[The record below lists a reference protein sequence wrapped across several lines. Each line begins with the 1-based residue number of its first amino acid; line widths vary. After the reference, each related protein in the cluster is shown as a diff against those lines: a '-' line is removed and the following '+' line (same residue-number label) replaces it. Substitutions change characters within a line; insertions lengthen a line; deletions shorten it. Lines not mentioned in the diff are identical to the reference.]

1 MNKKLKGNNILN
13 FNFKI
18 FIFIFIYILI
28 SLPTHILSSENKILF
43 KIDNNIITT
52 IDILNEIKYLKVLNK
67 DFENFEKDKIYKVA
81 TNSIIKSVVRE
92 NDLKKYFK
100 KINLDEVFVEK
111 FALEYFSK
119 LNLNSIGD
127 LEKFLIKND
136 LSLDYIKKKITIQ
149 LMWNELILK
158 KYSQNIKIDKK
169 KIERQISTQRFQQEF
184 LISEIVFN
192 IKNRSELET
201 KFNEISNE
209 VKTNGFSRAA
219 LIHSM
224 SDTST
229 NGGKIGWISESS
241 LSNEIKKVIKNTNI
255 GEITRP
261 INIPSGFI
269 ILFKEDKRETLVE
282 LDIEKEIDKI
292 IKRKTNEQLNQFSN
306 IYYNKIKKNLNI
318 YEF

>member
-1 MNKKLKGNNILN
+1 MFIRNLI
-13 FNFKI
+13 I
-18 FIFIFIYILI
+18 IIVFIFSFFQK
-28 SLPTHILSSENKILF
+28 SVLSFENKILF

>member
-1 MNKKLKGNNILN
+1 MNKKLKGNNFIN
-13 FNFKI
+13 CNYKI
-18 FIFIFIYILI
+18 VIFLYIFI
-28 SLPTHILSSENKILF
+28 SLPSHILSSENKILF

-52 IDILNEIKYLKVLNK
+52 IDIFNEIKYLKLLNK

-81 TNSIIKSVVRE
+81 TNSIIRGVVRE

-100 KINLDEVFVEK
+100 KINLDEKFVEQ

-119 LNLNSIGD
+119 LNLNSIDD
-127 LEKFLIKND
+127 LEKFLIKNN

-158 KYSQNIKIDKK
+158 KFSQNIKIDKK
-169 KIERQISTQRFQQEF
+169 KIERQISAQKLQQEF

-192 IKNRSELET
+192 IKNRNELEN

-219 LIHSM
+219 LIHSV

-229 NGGKIGWISESS
+229 NGGKVGWVSESS
-241 LSNEIKKVIKNTNI
+241 LSNKIKKVIKNTNI

-282 LDIEKEIDKI
+282 LDINKEIDKI

-306 IYYNKIKKNLNI
+306 IYYNKIKKNVNI

>member
-13 FNFKI
+13 FNFK
-18 FIFIFIYILI
+18 IFIFIYILI

-67 DFENFEKDKIYKVA
+67 DFENFEKDKIFKVA

>member
-13 FNFKI
+13 FNFK
-18 FIFIFIYILI
+18 IFIFIYILI

-67 DFENFEKDKIYKVA
+67 DFENFEKDKIFKVA

-192 IKNRSELET
+192 IKNRSELEN

-209 VKTNGFSRAA
+209 IKTNGFSRAA

>member
-13 FNFKI
+13 FNFK
-18 FIFIFIYILI
+18 IFIFIYILI

-169 KIERQISTQRFQQEF
+169 KIERQISTQRFQREF

-192 IKNRSELET
+192 IKNRSELEN

-209 VKTNGFSRAA
+209 IKTNGFSRAA

>member
-18 FIFIFIYILI
+18 FIFLYILI

-52 IDILNEIKYLKVLNK
+52 IDILNEIQYLKLLNK
-67 DFENFEKDKIYKVA
+67 DFEKFEKDKIYKVA
-81 TNSIIKSVVRE
+81 TNSIIKGVVRE

-100 KINLDEVFVEK
+100 KINLDEVFIEK

-119 LNLNSIGD
+119 LSLNSIGD

-169 KIERQISTQRFQQEF
+169 KIERQISTQKFQQEF

-192 IKNRSELET
+192 IKNRSELEN

-229 NGGKIGWISESS
+229 NGGKVGWISESS

-282 LDIEKEIDKI
+282 LDIKREIDKI

-306 IYYNKIKKNLNI
+306 IYYNKIKKNVNI

>member
-13 FNFKI
+13 FNFK
-18 FIFIFIYILI
+18 IFIFIYILI

-67 DFENFEKDKIYKVA
+67 DFENFEKDKIFKVA

-169 KIERQISTQRFQQEF
+169 KIERQISTQRFQREF

>member
-18 FIFIFIYILI
+18 FIFLYILI

-52 IDILNEIKYLKVLNK
+52 IDILNEIQYLKLLNK

-81 TNSIIKSVVRE
+81 TNSIIKGVVRE

-100 KINLDEVFVEK
+100 KINLDEVFIEK

-119 LNLNSIGD
+119 LSLNSIGD

-192 IKNRSELET
+192 IKNRSELEN

-229 NGGKIGWISESS
+229 NGGKVGWISESS
-241 LSNEIKKVIKNTNI
+241 LSNEIKKVIKNKNI

-282 LDIEKEIDKI
+282 LDIKREIDKI

-306 IYYNKIKKNLNI
+306 IYYNKIKKNVNI

>member
-13 FNFKI
+13 FNFK
-18 FIFIFIYILI
+18 IFIFIYILI

-67 DFENFEKDKIYKVA
+67 DFENFEKDKIFKVA

-136 LSLDYIKKKITIQ
+136 LSLDYIKKKISIQ

-169 KIERQISTQRFQQEF
+169 KIERQISTQRFQREF

-192 IKNRSELET
+192 IKNRSELEN

-209 VKTNGFSRAA
+209 IKTNGFSRAA